1 MGMKRRDFVAMIV
14 GGATVSPLIARAE
27 QGTSIPRIGYIDPE
41 TRSAG
46 IQGLLAGL
54 EALGYVDG
62 RNIKLIKSQFAAPTA
77 ADMRAAI
84 LAIIR
89 EVDVL
94 VVSGTVGG
102 VAAKSV
108 TSEVPV
114 VFISVGAPVDIGL
127 VKSLAKPGG
136 NMTGISFEAAE
147 ETYAKRLQLLK
158 EIVPDVS
165 HVAILGAAG
174 DPNFGFAMTSLKR
187 SAPSLGVS
195 ITPFEIESA
204 DELGQAF
211 DEMKRAQAQAVL
223 VVAGYLTYSSIKKTA
238 DLALNYHLPS
248 CHGFKEAAPAGALIS
263 LGPDLVSLGRQ
274 GSRLV
279 DKIIR
284 GERPADIPVEQPDR
298 YVMSINL
305 KTARL
310 LGITVPPSLIAGAD
324 EVIE

>member
-1 MGMKRRDFVAMIV
+1 MNRRALVAMII
-14 GGATVSPLIARAE
+14 GGMTLSRQTARAD
-27 QGTSIPRIGYIDPE
+27 QGTSIPRVGYIDPE
-41 TRSAG
+41 TQSAG
-46 IQGLLAGL
+46 IRGLLAGL
-54 EALGYVDG
+54 DDLGYVDG
-62 RNIKLIKSQFAAPTA
+62 RNIKLIKKQFAAPTT

-84 LAIIR
+84 LDMIHDI
-89 EVDVL
+89 DLL

-102 VAAKSV
+102 IAAKSI

-136 NMTGISFEAAE
+136 NMTGIAFEAAE

-158 EIVPDVS
+158 EIVPGAS
-165 HVAILGAAG
+165 YVAILGAAG
-174 DPNFGFAMTSLKR
+174 DPNYAFAMTSLKQ

-195 ITPFEIESA
+195 ITPIEIKSA

-211 DEMKRAQAQAVL
+211 DEMKRAQVQAVL
-223 VVAGYLTYSSIKKTA
+223 VVAGYLTYSTIKKTA
-238 DLALNYHLPS
+238 DLALSYHLPS
-248 CHGFKEAAPAGALIS
+248 CHGFKEAAPAGGLIS
-263 LGPDLVSLGRQ
+263 LGPALVSLGRQ
-274 GSRLV
+274 ASRLV

-284 GERPADIPVEQPDR
+284 GERPADIPVEQPNR

-310 LGITVPPSLIAGAD
+310 LGIVVPPSLIARAD

>member
-1 MGMKRRDFVAMIV
+1 
-14 GGATVSPLIARAE
+14 
-27 QGTSIPRIGYIDPE
+27 
-41 TRSAG
+41 
-46 IQGLLAGL
+46 
-54 EALGYVDG
+54 
-62 RNIKLIKSQFAAPTA
+62 
-77 ADMRAAI
+77 
-84 LAIIR
+84 
-89 EVDVL
+89 
-94 VVSGTVGG
+94 
-102 VAAKSV
+102 
-108 TSEVPV
+108 
-114 VFISVGAPVDIGL
+114 
-127 VKSLAKPGG
+127 
-136 NMTGISFEAAE
+136 
-147 ETYAKRLQLLK
+147 LK

-211 DEMKRAQAQAVL
+211 DEIKRAQAQAVL